1 MFLNQRQITDNPI
14 IYINSISTFL
24 YKLHSLSLSGET
36 NIFLGQQKSIWIDIK
51 FFLLIWLIANLPA
64 VQYDISKHAVL
75 YLMFRYQQ
83 QLDEQLKILQSER
96 AKIFNQV
103 FKLESMYLAW
113 KFLIFSTVFKFCRSV
128 GSYVFRVKDFY
139 F

>member
-1 MFLNQRQITDNPI
+1 M
-14 IYINSISTFL
+14 
-24 YKLHSLSLSGET
+24 
-36 NIFLGQQKSIWIDIK
+36 
-51 FFLLIWLIANLPA
+51 
-64 VQYDISKHAVL
+64 QYDISKHAVL

-113 KFLIFSTVFKFCRSV
+113 KFLFFPLSSNSV
-128 GSYVFRVKDFY
+128 DL
-139 F
+139 